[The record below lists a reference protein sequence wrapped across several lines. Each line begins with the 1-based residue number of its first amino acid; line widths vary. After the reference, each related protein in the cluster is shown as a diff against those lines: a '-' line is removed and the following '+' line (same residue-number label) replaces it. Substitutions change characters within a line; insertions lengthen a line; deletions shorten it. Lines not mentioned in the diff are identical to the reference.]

1 MQPSEPHAPVAPVP
15 GRQAGP
21 WAGARAARV
30 VVVGPD
36 AAALQRAWA
45 SGVGRFWPGRAP
57 AITCLSHAD
66 VTSRSDAAG
75 ALVQADAVLLHAEGD
90 AGGAAAAAWRCQ
102 EAGAR
107 GLIVVDPHDTAMVRR
122 LSGGGG
128 GGGEW
133 PDGFS
138 PVPADTDVRVLA
150 GLLAGVA
157 QEARALRGLE
167 EQLAAASRAQS
178 HADRWLRSVD
188 DELHL
193 AARLQQE
200 IMPRALPDVPGL
212 ELGAL
217 YRPLW
222 HVSGDI
228 YRAMRLDDRHVGVVL
243 ADAMGHGVAAAMYTM
258 LIACGL
264 VTKEVIGQTCR
275 VVPPAEAL
283 SRLNIEL
290 IGQQH
295 ESEQQAVRFAS
306 AVYVVIDVQTRLVRG
321 ACAGHA
327 GPLRV
332 GAGRWTEATADG
344 PVMGVFAD
352 ATFDEFSFVMEPGET
367 IVLYSDGVEQAFLD
381 EAFALGAARQ
391 RCGGRHV
398 AAHREL
404 MASALELVP
413 GRSLAEAMALMGD
426 GLHARAG
433 SLHRTDDLT
442 VVALRLNS

>member
-1 MQPSEPHAPVAPVP
+1 MHPSEPHAPAAQAPA
-15 GRQAGP
+15 RLAGVC
-21 WAGARAARV
+21 AGTRAARV
-30 VVVGPD
+30 VVVGED
-36 AAALQRAWA
+36 AGTLQRAWS
-45 SGVGRFWPGRAP
+45 SGIGRFWPGRAP
-57 AITCLSHAD
+57 VVSCLSHTD
-66 VTSRSDAAG
+66 VTSRSDAAS
-75 ALVQADAVLLHAEGD
+75 ALLQADAVLLYA
-90 AGGAAAAAWRCQ
+90 AGEAGAPAAAWRCQ

-107 GLIVVDPHDTAMVRR
+107 GLIVVDPHDGALVRR
-122 LSGGGG
+122 LTAGGGG
-128 GGGEW
+128 DW

-138 PVPADTDVRVLA
+138 PVTPDIDVRVLA
-150 GLLAGVA
+150 GMLAGVA
-157 QEARALRGLE
+157 QEARALRSLE
-167 EQLAAASRAQS
+167 DQLAAASRAQA

-200 IMPRALPDVPGL
+200 IMPRALPDVQGL

-264 VTKEVIGQTCR
+264 VTKEVVGQSHR

-283 SRLNIEL
+283 ARLNIEL

-295 ESEQQAVRFAS
+295 ESEEQAVRFAS

-332 GAGRWTEATADG
+332 CAGRWTEATGDG

-381 EAFALGAARQ
+381 EAFALGASRQ

-404 MASALELVP
+404 MASALELMP
-413 GRSLAEAMALMGD
+413 GRSLAEAMALLGD

-442 VVALRLNS
+442 VVGLRLNS